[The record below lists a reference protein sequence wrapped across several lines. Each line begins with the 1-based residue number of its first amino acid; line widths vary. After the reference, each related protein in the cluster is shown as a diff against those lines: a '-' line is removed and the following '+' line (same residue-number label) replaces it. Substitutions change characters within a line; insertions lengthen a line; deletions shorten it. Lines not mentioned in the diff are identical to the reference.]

1 MLSENYTSY
10 TYNNMIVIMAQNR
23 NLRRKI
29 HRGYIQFFH
38 FLLRIFFQL
47 IRCIIFSTYKQR
59 KIHLSNLH
67 LFYEIQLRLWNTY
80 TDKYVKQFV
89 YRSEDFKSLYVA
101 LEWTNRAVYS
111 SHHCLQNQHRCIVIS
126 LLFSYLL
133 IEYTTRL

>member
-23 NLRRKI
+23 NLRNKI
-29 HRGYIQFFH
+29 HIVFSILYYAYFFNSIDVL
-38 FLLRIFFQL
+38 F
-47 IRCIIFSTYKQR
+47 FSTYKQR
-59 KIHLSNLH
+59 KIHVSNLH
-67 LFYEIQLRLWNTY
+67 LFYEIQLRLQNTY